1 LRPPFF
7 EFFFSLSLFFEKY
20 VGFSIHTVD
29 ATVGIVRRL
38 KKNLRTFVA
47 KILATTRAN
56 KEIVSMAI
64 YGIFPALL
72 DTFVFVP
79 GCLRD
84 FPCSESYFIWT
95 PHYRD

>member
-1 LRPPFF
+1 MSFAGDVFLLPPFF

-56 KEIVSMAI
+56 KEILFHHDLSGYNI
-64 YGIFPALL
+64 LL
-72 DTFVFVP
+72 P
-79 GCLRD
+79 L
-84 FPCSESYFIWT
+84 
-95 PHYRD
+95 